1 MCVCKLVNVDIA
13 ARTIETKVQAENGR
27 VGMFRL
33 FDVPFVND
41 SRAEH
46 DGDLL
51 KLHET
56 FSAH

>member
-13 ARTIETKVQAENGR
+13 ARTIETKVQAENGAR
-27 VGMFRL
+27 RDVST

-41 SRAEH
+41 SRAQH